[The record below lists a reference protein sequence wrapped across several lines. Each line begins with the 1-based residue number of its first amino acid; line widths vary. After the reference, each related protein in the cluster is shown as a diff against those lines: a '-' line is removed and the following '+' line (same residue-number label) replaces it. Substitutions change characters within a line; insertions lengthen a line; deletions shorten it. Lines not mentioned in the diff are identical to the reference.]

1 MRSPSKKGM
10 SDRRSLKDQR
20 EGRPSATQTG
30 DNMARAGDCGEAT
43 PFDHLPCVHHGFT
56 RVISYNS
63 WNNSQ
68 VQIISTGYS
77 RNLDH
82 SNVKTVLRVPLLGKP
97 GTRTDKQS
105 PSVFDTF
112 VSFAGPTAM
121 LLRRSAIWG
130 GG

>member
-1 MRSPSKKGM
+1 
-10 SDRRSLKDQR
+10 
-20 EGRPSATQTG
+20 
-30 DNMARAGDCGEAT
+30 MAHAGDRGEAT

-56 RVISYNS
+56 HVTSLNS

-77 RNLDH
+77 RNVGH
-82 SNVKTVLRVPLLGKP
+82 SNVKTVLRVPPLGKA

-112 VSFAGPTAM
+112 DSFAGPTAM
-121 LLRRSAIWG
+121 LLRRSAVWG
-130 GG
+130 VRIAPQSKRVNSADINIKSGI